1 MKSLRGSVEPWAS
14 GKDTGPLGQYWCSV
28 GAQTKETEVQ
38 RRKSTSQGTV
48 DSDTV
53 QFHRG

>member
-1 MKSLRGSVEPWAS
+1 MAGWKSEP
-14 GKDTGPLGQYWCSV
+14 GNCGPLGQYWYSL

-38 RRKSTSQGTV
+38 GRKSTSQGTV
-48 DSDTV
+48 DSDTA